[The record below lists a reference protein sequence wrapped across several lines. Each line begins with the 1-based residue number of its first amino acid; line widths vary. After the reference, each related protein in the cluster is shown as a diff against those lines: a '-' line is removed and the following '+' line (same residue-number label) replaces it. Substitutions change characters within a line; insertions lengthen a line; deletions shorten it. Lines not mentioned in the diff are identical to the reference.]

1 MRADLGAERSKL
13 EKEYGNDMMYKDA
26 HATTTPS
33 MARGAHSCK
42 SIVVPEV
49 DSFIDGEMKVFLFC
63 RSQKSILGQITQR
76 PAGGREVQLG
86 RCSPVFMLHVFMQSY
101 IPNIR
106 NIRYIRYIHN
116 LRSMRYMQD
125 IRYVR

>member
-1 MRADLGAERSKL
+1 
-13 EKEYGNDMMYKDA
+13 
-26 HATTTPS
+26 

-42 SIVVPEV
+42 SIVVPED
-49 DSFIDGEMKVFLFC
+49 DSFIDGEMKVFLLC

-76 PAGGREVQLG
+76 PAGGRELRLG

-106 NIRYIRYIHN
+106 NIRYIHN

>member
-1 MRADLGAERSKL
+1 M
-13 EKEYGNDMMYKDA
+13 
-26 HATTTPS
+26 
-33 MARGAHSCK
+33 
-42 SIVVPEV
+42 V
-49 DSFIDGEMKVFLFC
+49 KVFLFC

-76 PAGGREVQLG
+76 PAGGRELRLG

-125 IRYVR
+125 IRYVRLEVRQRACELVHRTLLHACRPGARGRPSESDAYAMDDVRC